1 MCSVWQWRYCILG
14 LLCVLSVDLQ
24 AALPDPTRP
33 QLLIPKKS
41 GLTNAS
47 DEAVVTPVVT
57 DKAALPALQL
67 NSVLIRQNLK
77 LAVINQQT
85 LRIGQ
90 QIEQFRLTSI
100 QQSSVVLQSTDGRT
114 VRLSL
119 GQGAQTS
126 SREQGR

>member
-14 LLCVLSVDLQ
+14 LLCVLSVGLQ

-41 GLTNAS
+41 GLANAS
-47 DEAVVTPVVT
+47 DEAVITPVVT

>member
-41 GLTNAS
+41 GLANAS